1 MTLPSGTI
9 LLSQVNTE
17 LGISPSTTTINMGA
31 TAVRTLAGEPSGAIA
46 MSDLQGKSNAS
57 YVAATG
63 GTVTTSGNFKIHVFT
78 SGGTFA
84 VSDAGNAAGSNSV
97 DYNIISGGG
106 GGGRDGGG
114 AGGAEVSEQ
123 AHHPFQYKIIQ
134 YQLVVAAEAE
144 ADQVMVLKVEAPQLF
159 QLRHLAVDLA
169 AVALTVLVVL
179 VDLVVGVHSLV
190 DQVDLVLMEAMVDLV
205 LLKQAVV
212 EAEPLVQMDLMQA
225 VIPTHREVLALLLL

>member
-114 AGGAEVSEQ
+114 AGGGGGVRTGTSPVSVQ
-123 AHHPFQYKIIQ
+123 DYPISIGSGGGGGGGSGNGSQGGSS
-134 YQLVVAAEAE
+134 AA
-144 ADQVMVLKVEAPQLF
+144 F
-159 QLRHLAVDLA
+159 QLLHLAVDLA